1 MAALS
6 DTSDTTFR
14 HVLLTDDGGQI
25 RFFAAHG
32 RLYATKQGPG
42 GRHVVTTPVELDR
55 VDLLISRLS
64 ELRAVAVADRLS
76 KES

>member
-42 GRHVVTTPVELDR
+42 GRHVVTTPISIER
-55 VDLLISRLS
+55 TDLLISRLS

-76 KES
+76 QES

>member
-1 MAALS
+1 MGALT

-42 GRHVVTTPVELDR
+42 GRHVVTTPVDLDR
-55 VDLLISRLS
+55 ARLMIRRLS
-64 ELRAVAVADRLS
+64 ELCVVAEADRLS
-76 KES
+76 QES

>member
-1 MAALS
+1 MVALTNA
-6 DTSDTTFR
+6 DDTTFR

-64 ELRAVAVADRLS
+64 ELRAVAVAHRLS
-76 KES
+76 QES

>member
-1 MAALS
+1 MGALT
-6 DTSDTTFR
+6 DTSDTAFR

-64 ELRAVAVADRLS
+64 ELRAVAVAHRLS
-76 KES
+76 QES

>member
-64 ELRAVAVADRLS
+64 ELRAVAAANRLS
-76 KES
+76 QES